1 MKKVTSKVTAWALAM
16 LMVVGALFTT
26 SSTVL
31 AASEGTLNIHKLSSP
46 GIATGTGD
54 AGKTYW
60 TDAAGTTDYEYLA
73 GATYTIYKIGTFSQ
87 TSTSGTPGSAGLTY
101 TPLAGLQDTGGAAI
115 TALNASTNPDTINVS
130 TAAFVDSDTTDGT
143 GVLTFNTNLDKDGV
157 YLVKE
162 TVTPVGVS
170 TATNF
175 IVTVPMYVNG
185 AWTNT
190 IDAYPKNSTTD
201 LTVDKAITSTHV
213 TDGSGNKTV
222 NVGDTVSYQIDVN
235 VPSDIASAGYTKFDI
250 IDTSS
255 KALTIDT
262 TTGGF
267 PGTVVVKDGST
278 ILTEG
283 TDYTVVYD
291 ITGATTNV
299 MTVSFYSA
307 SGVSMY
313 TLTGGNTVTVTYD
326 ATIGSGSSTITNN
339 AKVDYTTAG
348 GSGTEEDKVPGDNT
362 VYTYSYAL
370 KKVDDSSTPIPL
382 TGAKFVM
389 SVYLDASGNMVA
401 KGTTGATLNYLTQ
414 NAGAWGYTTVLANA
428 YEVTSAGADAL
439 AAFEGLKYGTFY
451 YLVETAAPTNYT
463 LLIDDINVTIDANT
477 TATAATAGGHSIQV
491 VNKLESSII
500 GALPSTGGNGIY
512 LYLIL
517 GGVLIAAGSVLYV
530 KTRKKNPTA

>member
-1 MKKVTSKVTAWALAM
+1 MKKATSKVTAWLLAM
-16 LMVVGALFTT
+16 LMIVGALFAT

-31 AASEGTLNIHKLSSP
+31 ASNEGTLNIHKLSST
-46 GIATGTGD
+46 GIPTGTGTGT
-54 AGKTYW
+54 AYW

-87 TSTSGTPGSAGLTY
+87 TTTPGTPGSAGLTY
-101 TPLAGLQDTGGAAI
+101 TPLTGLQDTSGAAI

-130 TAAFVDSDTTDGT
+130 TATLVDSATTSGS
-143 GVLTFNTNLDKDGV
+143 GVLTFSTGLDKDGV

-185 AWTNT
+185 TWTNT
-190 IDAYPKNSTTD
+190 INAYPKNSTTD
-201 LTVDKAITSTHV
+201 LTVAKEITSTHV
-213 TDGSGNKTV
+213 ADGSGKKTV

-235 VPSDIASAGYTKFDI
+235 VPRDIATAGYTKFNI
-250 IDTSS
+250 IDTSG

-267 PGTVVVKDGST
+267 PGTVVVEDNGT
-278 ILTEG
+278 ALTYG
-283 TDYTVVYD
+283 TDYTVTYNT
-291 ITGATTNV
+291 TGATSNILTI
-299 MTVSFYSA
+299 SFYDGTGA
-307 SGVSMY
+307 ALY
-313 TLTGGNTVTVTYD
+313 TLTAGNAITVTYD
-326 ATIGSGSSTITNN
+326 ATIGSGTSMITNK
-339 AKVDYTTAG
+339 ATVEYTTPG
-348 GSGTEEDKVPGDNT
+348 GTGTEEDDDDDDNT

-370 KKVDDSSTPIPL
+370 KKVDESAAAL

-389 SVYLDASGNMVA
+389 SVYLDASGNMVP
-401 KGTTGATLNYLTQ
+401 KGTAGATLNYLTR
-414 NAGAWGYTTVLANA
+414 NATTGAWGYTTTLSSA
-428 YEVTSAGADAL
+428 YEVTSTGADAL
-439 AAFEGLKYGTFY
+439 AAFEGLQYGTSY
-451 YLVETAAPTNYT
+451 YLVETAAPATYT

-477 TATAATAGGHSIQV
+477 TATAATTGGYSIQV

-517 GGVLIAAGSVLYV
+517 GGILIAAGSVLYV